1 MERLHLAESEA
12 IKSDCLLDFPMQA
25 TASSPACAARMRV
38 RRARARTVRCGSRT
52 SRGAKER
59 YRGIPAGENWPARRG
74 MRPFGKVETR
84 TKTSVARA
92 AAGGASEEE
101 LLNRAVETMLE
112 VSRADRV
119 GVWLEEP
126 GEADTLRGVVWERGT
141 EETPREWARLAMAL
155 PFLRPL
161 YLRGETVEQELGSSR
176 TEALI
181 GPMMEMRRA
190 VWVPVRQGDHTLG
203 VLFAATRQRGNPL
216 ATAALQPVATELALA
231 LCAVRQRETRLEQ
244 QADLALARE
253 TLRQVL
259 SGAPVSTM
267 LQAIVD
273 NCVERVGTEFA
284 AIGRGKGQEMEFAWM
299 SGALNWTAVLE
310 SEPARGLWRKAV
322 EEGRVVGSEA
332 YHWEFLA
339 PGEADRFGEL
349 ARIVTLPL
357 EAHGKRC
364 GVLVVGLR
372 KSRETLAMLER
383 LELRASLASAA
394 FAGEASLEEIR
405 EWAARH
411 DQWLQTTLQWILVL
425 GVDGLILAASRAAR
439 ESLGLGEGRLEAIR
453 LEELFASSSGAVVSI
468 WRAAA
473 AAGDPEA
480 VRRGAEAILADGRA
494 VRLYGEPL
502 EAAGR
507 WRVRIELA
515 ADAAA
520 SPRAEAELLTL
531 LEWLDQGVLLFD
543 ARGRVRAMNSRFAQ
557 IAGLRPGEAEA
568 LATLDALVDR
578 LAEQTADPRE
588 FVRRW
593 KEEATHGEAGAREE
607 IQLLRPAPRLLE
619 RFGRPVFDESGR
631 RIGWLELYRDL
642 TPQRL
647 FQSKLLQTEKLA
659 SLGQMVTSVA
669 HELSNPLTSIMGYA
683 QRLLAN
689 PPGPTAKDE
698 LNSILLE
705 AERAGRILRNLLS
718 SARETK
724 PERRPVDLNE
734 IVERT
739 LELRRYEFAMDN
751 IAVATELDWA
761 LPCVPGDPDQ
771 LQQVATNLVV
781 NAAQAIQHG
790 RGRGTIRVRTAPGDG
805 NRARLEVSDDGPGI
819 PPGILARIFDPFFT
833 TKPAGI
839 GTGLGLS
846 IVHGIV
852 REHGGNIRVQSPPGG
867 GATFVVELP
876 GVREVTR
883 DSESAANVTRQAA
896 PSGVAGRA
904 ELKDAPSA
912 APSKHVLVVEDE
924 PTVARLIADVLSE
937 DGHNVTTLLDSR
949 QAIAQVEQGRYD
961 LVVCDLKMPGLDGR
975 HFYQWLAR
983 TGNSLRDRIIFVTG
997 DTLTARTLEFLEQN
1011 RLPYVPKPFRVD
1023 ELKTA
1028 VRRILHEGRTR
1039 AQAAS
1044 KGSPRAGQNQG

>member
-1 MERLHLAESEA
+1 
-12 IKSDCLLDFPMQA
+12 
-25 TASSPACAARMRV
+25 MR
-38 RRARARTVRCGSRT
+38 S
-52 SRGAKER
+52 
-59 YRGIPAGENWPARRG
+59 
-74 MRPFGKVETR
+74 FGKVQAT

-112 VSRADRV
+112 VSQADRV
-119 GVWLEEP
+119 GVWLEES
-126 GEADTLRGVVWERGT
+126 GEADTLRGVVCERGV
-141 EETPREWARLAMAL
+141 EETPREWTRLAMAL

-161 YLRGETVEQELGSSR
+161 YLRGETVEQQLGNSR
-176 TEALI
+176 AEALI
-181 GPMMEMRRA
+181 GPMMEMRRT
-190 VWVPVRQGDHTLG
+190 VWVPVRQGGRTLG

-216 ATAALQPVATELALA
+216 GAAALQSVAAELAMA
-231 LCAVRQRETRLEQ
+231 LSAVRERETRLEH

-259 SGAPVSTM
+259 RGAPASTL
-267 LQAIVD
+267 LQAIVE

-284 AIGRGKGQEMEFAWM
+284 AIGRGKGQEVEFAWM
-299 SGALNWTAVLE
+299 SGALNWATVLE
-310 SEPARGLWRKAV
+310 SEPARGLWRKAI

-332 YHWEFLA
+332 YHWELLA
-339 PGEADRFGEL
+339 AGEATRFGEL

-357 EAHGKRC
+357 EVHGERC

-394 FAGEASLEEIR
+394 YSSEVFLQEIR
-405 EWAARH
+405 ESATRH
-411 DQWLQTTLQWILVL
+411 HQWLQTTPQWILVL
-425 GVDGLILAASRAAR
+425 GEDGLILGASRAAR
-439 ESLGLGEGRLEAIR
+439 ELLGLGEAQLGYIH

-480 VRRGAEAILADGRA
+480 IRRGAEAILADGRA

-515 ADAAA
+515 AAAAA
-520 SPRAEAELLTL
+520 SPRAEAELHTL

-543 ARGRVRAMNSRFAQ
+543 AQGRIRATNSRFAQ
-557 IAGLRPGEAEA
+557 IAGLGPGEAEA
-568 LATLDALVDR
+568 LATLDGLVDR
-578 LAEQTADPRE
+578 LAEQTADPPE

-593 KEEATHGEAGAREE
+593 KEQATHGEAGAREE
-607 IQLLRPAPRLLE
+607 IQLLRPASRLLE
-619 RFGRPVFDESGR
+619 RFGRPVLDESGQ

-683 QRLLAN
+683 QRLLSN
-689 PPGPTAKDE
+689 PSGPAAQDE
-698 LNSILLE
+698 LSRILLE

-739 LELRRYEFAMDN
+739 LELRRYEFALDN
-751 IAVATELDWA
+751 IAVAPELDRA
-761 LPCVPGDPDQ
+761 LPRVPGDPDQ
-771 LQQVATNLVV
+771 LQQVVTNLVV

-790 RGRGTIRVRTAPGDG
+790 RGRGTIRVRTARGDG
-805 NRARLEVSDDGPGI
+805 NRARLEVADDGPGI

-833 TKPAGI
+833 TKPAGV

-852 REHGGNIRVQSPPGG
+852 REHGGNVRVESPPGG

-876 GVREVTR
+876 GVTEVTR
-883 DSESAANVTRQAA
+883 GSESAANGTQQTA
-896 PSGVAGRA
+896 PSGDARRA
-904 ELKDAPSA
+904 QLKGAPG
-912 APSKHVLVVEDE
+912 APPFKRVLVVEDE

-937 DGHNVTTLLDSR
+937 DGHSVTTLLDSR

-961 LVVCDLKMPGLDGR
+961 LVICDLKMPGLDGR
-975 HFYQWLAR
+975 HFYRWLAS
-983 TGNSLRDRIIFVTG
+983 TGNPLRDRIIFVTG

-1044 KGSPRAGQNQG
+1044 KGSQRAGQNRG